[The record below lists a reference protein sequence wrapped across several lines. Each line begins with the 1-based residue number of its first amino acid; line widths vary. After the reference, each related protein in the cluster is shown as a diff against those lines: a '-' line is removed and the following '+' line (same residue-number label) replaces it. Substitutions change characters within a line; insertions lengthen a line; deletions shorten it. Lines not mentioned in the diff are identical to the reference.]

1 MRWYGDGVSLVRP
14 SVRSLPSHAAHALK
28 AVRVLS
34 ITDSLPSR
42 ITSTYSICLFFASF
56 AGPKLGISGWER
68 RRTRTQRTVCA
79 GIAQLSRDGLSELL
93 CSKEASKTV
102 WSCLRSGESPFES
115 PSGQGPSL
123 TSKQQTALAAFDHIF
138 AEAMRPEAV
147 ALQGMTGDEMDECK
161 GEARETR
168 EREGNETPLANVKGL
183 HPHVS
188 QEQDLKDGSCAR
200 GDGFD
205 GRRSLT
211 ESLTRKFLLRLYDGL
226 SVESVL
232 IPPAATTKTSKTA
245 FTKATT
251 ICISSQVGCAQACQ
265 FCRTGRMGLLRNL
278 QAEEMIAQVVQG
290 RRIAKE
296 LGLPKVLKVVFMG
309 MGEPLAN
316 LKNVKLAVEALGDL
330 QRMGFARKRL
340 QISTVAPSPS
350 QIRALKGMRCQVVWS
365 VHSAQD
371 SLRSQLVPTS
381 GFPMMEL
388 RDAFMD
394 LLKTGGGK
402 PDPRFMVAVVMIA
415 GVNDKPRHAIELADF
430 LRPLY
435 DDPAINLSVNLIPY
449 NQSPEHDKMARE
461 EMIAINESEL
471 DAENAYGSGFAEF
484 AAPDPESI
492 KRFREQINEVIPSLA
507 IHIRQTRGAES
518 WAACGQLATATNGVK
533 RTLQVLKRDACG
545 VHPCKKHEIALTLD
559 IIVDLYYIILYYIYT
574 DSMDLHLNTCIDTH
588 RLCRYFVT
596 MILFL
601 TVIDCISYWTFMYV
615 FLRFLDVD
623 FGSSCNS
630 DISFYIF
637 MFH

>member
-296 LGLPKVLKVVFMG
+296 LGLPKVLKVVFYG
-309 MGEPLAN
+309 YGRTFGQFEER
-316 LKNVKLAVEALGDL
+316 EACCRSFGWFAAYGLRTETAADL
-330 QRMGFARKRL
+330 DRSTFS
-340 QISTVAPSPS
+340 ISNPC
-350 QIRALKGMRCQVVWS
+350 I
-365 VHSAQD
+365 
-371 SLRSQLVPTS
+371 
-381 GFPMMEL
+381 E
-388 RDAFMD
+388 
-394 LLKTGGGK
+394 
-402 PDPRFMVAVVMIA
+402 
-415 GVNDKPRHAIELADF
+415 RHAMPSRLVSALCTGFLAKSTGS
-430 LRPLY
+430 Y
-435 DDPAINLSVNLIPY
+435 VWVSDDGV
-449 NQSPEHDKMARE
+449 ERCFH
-461 EMIAINESEL
+461 
-471 DAENAYGSGFAEF
+471 GFT
-484 AAPDPESI
+484 
-492 KRFREQINEVIPSLA
+492 QN
-507 IHIRQTRGAES
+507 RG
-518 WAACGQLATATNGVK
+518 W
-533 RTLQVLKRDACG
+533 
-545 VHPCKKHEIALTLD
+545 
-559 IIVDLYYIILYYIYT
+559 
-574 DSMDLHLNTCIDTH
+574 
-588 RLCRYFVT
+588 
-596 MILFL
+596 
-601 TVIDCISYWTFMYV
+601 
-615 FLRFLDVD
+615 
-623 FGSSCNS
+623 
-630 DISFYIF
+630 
-637 MFH
+637 

>member
-14 SVRSLPSHAAHALK
+14 SIRTLSSHAAHALK

-34 ITDSLPSR
+34 IKDSLPSR

-56 AGPKLGISGWER
+56 AGQKLGISGRER
-68 RRTRTQRTVCA
+68 RKTRTQRTVCA
-79 GIAQLSRDGLSELL
+79 GIAQLSREGLSELL
-93 CSKEASKTV
+93 GSKEASKTV

-115 PSGQGPSL
+115 PSVSGQGPSGL
-123 TSKQQTALAAFDHIF
+123 TSKQRMALAAFDHIF
-138 AEAMRPEAV
+138 AEALRPEAV
-147 ALQGMTGDEMDECK
+147 ALQGGMTEWDECI
-161 GEARETR
+161 GEAQETR
-168 EREGNETPLANVKGL
+168 HRREVNETLLADVKGYL
-183 HPHVS
+183 HSRVS
-188 QEQDLKDGSCAR
+188 REQDPKDGSCAR

-232 IPPAATTKTSKTA
+232 IPPTKTSTA

-388 RDAFMD
+388 RDAFID
-394 LLKTGGGK
+394 LLKTGGGE

-415 GVNDKPRHAIELADF
+415 GVNDKPGHAIELADF

-449 NQSPEHDKMARE
+449 NKSPEHDKMARE

-471 DAENAYGSGFAEF
+471 DAENGYGSGFAEF
-484 AAPDPESI
+484 AAPDLESI

-518 WAACGQLATATNGVK
+518 WAACGQLATATNGVNGVK
-533 RTLQVLKRDACG
+533 QTLQAHTTDACG
-545 VHPCKKHEIALTLD
+545 VHPFKKHEIAR
-559 IIVDLYYIILYYIYT
+559 I
-574 DSMDLHLNTCIDTH
+574 
-588 RLCRYFVT
+588 
-596 MILFL
+596 
-601 TVIDCISYWTFMYV
+601 
-615 FLRFLDVD
+615 
-623 FGSSCNS
+623 
-630 DISFYIF
+630 
-637 MFH
+637 